1 MTAARRAPRPL
12 VKNGAVVKAW
22 QKLWPDR
29 QGGVAVIFGLSATV
43 LIGLAGG
50 GIDYARLSARR
61 SQVQNA
67 LDVAVLA
74 GGNTLKLASATPAS
88 VSGVTEQTVRVN
100 APSPPDRPLTVQ
112 VTVAADMTSVLA
124 TASEDFKFA
133 FAPFIGVRSAHIT
146 LQVEGQRRGQDAPVH
161 AHA

>member
-1 MTAARRAPRPL
+1 MTAGAGSKTSVGR
-12 VKNGAVVKAW
+12 GAVATAR
-22 QKLWPDR
+22 QRLWPDR

-43 LIGLAGG
+43 LIGLTGG

-100 APSPPDRPLTVQ
+100 APSPPRPPPDRA
-112 VTVAADMTSVLA
+112 VT
-124 TASEDFKFA
+124 
-133 FAPFIGVRSAHIT
+133 
-146 LQVEGQRRGQDAPVH
+146 
-161 AHA
+161 